1 MENFKLNKIKLIK
14 NYEEKEK
21 IINFLI
27 KNKIQKLFDKYTF
40 NMISNKII
48 KLKIRFNNEMLYN
61 LENNEKRYEMERM
74 IVKLNPKNIKFCNLI
89 NDHDIIE
96 AIKKDKDIIFLVKK
110 FLLSYKIIL
119 EAIKIYGNYIFFHS
133 VYGKISLNFLNMSE
147 FNNLNK
153 ELKIFYYNDRFAR
166 KYIKMFNIIYLSRI
180 NCLKNEM
187 NEIMIK

>member
-1 MENFKLNKIKLIK
+1 MENFKLNKVKLIK
-14 NYEEKEK
+14 NYEDKERQ
-21 IINFLI
+21 INFVI
-27 KNKIQKLFDKYTF
+27 KNQIQKLFDKYSF

-48 KLKIRFNNEMLYN
+48 KLKIRFNHEMLYN
-61 LENNEKRYEMERM
+61 LENNDKRYEMERM

-89 NDHDIIE
+89 NDDDIIE

-180 NCLKNEM
+180 NCLKNEI
-187 NEIMIK
+187 NQIMIK